1 VDEHEKYAAFVA
13 SLGTEYFVLQGVSSA
28 TISESSSRSSLYLV
42 TLSSGLVS
50 LGFVLGASRDA
61 FLPFAAAVLPT
72 VFILGIF
79 TIVRL
84 VDTSVENVVA
94 LRGMARIRQFYAA
107 LSPEALA
114 YFPSTGD
121 EAKDAQ
127 NLLGVRYSPR
137 AVLFTM
143 ASTIGVVNALLGGTG
158 VALLIYTLT
167 GRSGTL
173 AILIGIGAAVVM
185 FATCIAYQ
193 FRRFASGLTLSNP
206 TRQP

>member
-1 VDEHEKYAAFVA
+1 VGEDEKYAAFVA
-13 SLGTEYFVLQGVSSA
+13 SLGTEYFVLQGVSNA

-50 LGFVLGASRDA
+50 LGFVLGASRSA

-72 VFILGIF
+72 VFVLGIF

-94 LRGMARIRQFYAA
+94 LRGMARIRRFYAA
-107 LSPEALA
+107 LTPEART

-121 EAKDAQ
+121 ESTDAQ
-127 NLLGVRYSPR
+127 NLLGVRYTPR
-137 AVLFTM
+137 ALLFTM

-158 VALLIYTLT
+158 IALLIYTAT

-173 AILIGIGAAVVM
+173 AIAIGAAAAAVM
-185 FATCIAYQ
+185 FAVCLGYQ
-193 FRRFASGLTLSNP
+193 SRRFARGLAPADSTTL
-206 TRQP
+206 T